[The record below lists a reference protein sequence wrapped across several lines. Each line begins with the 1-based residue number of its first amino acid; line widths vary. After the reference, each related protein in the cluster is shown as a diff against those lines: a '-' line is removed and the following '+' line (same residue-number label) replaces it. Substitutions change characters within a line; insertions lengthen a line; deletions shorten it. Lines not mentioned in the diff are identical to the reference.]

1 MPDDNKNIKMIGQRI
16 REIRKKENMTLEE
29 FGKLF
34 SPTAD
39 KAVVSNW
46 ENGKNL
52 PNSERIKKIAEI
64 GGVSELYLTT
74 GVDSSVTESMY
85 FLSEVALDSLEH
97 LSSEEVNRT
106 IKSFATYLNAISK
119 INNPDVKEIS
129 LNLIGLIQFLL
140 TGKKGNRELS
150 PTELFEL
157 KSVIDHS
164 LNEIVKKHLS

>member
-1 MPDDNKNIKMIGQRI
+1 MPDDNKNIKMIGKRI

-34 SPTAD
+34 SPMAD

-64 GGVSELYLTT
+64 GGVSELYLMT

-97 LSSEEVNRT
+97 LSSEEVNRI

-119 INNPDVKEIS
+119 IDNPDVKKIS

-140 TGKKGNRELS
+140 TGEKGNRELS

>member
-1 MPDDNKNIKMIGQRI
+1 MPDDNKNIKMIGKRI

-34 SPTAD
+34 SPMAD

-64 GGVSELYLTT
+64 GGVSEL
-74 GVDSSVTESMY
+74 
-85 FLSEVALDSLEH
+85 LSEVALDSLEH
-97 LSSEEVNRT
+97 LSSEEVNRI

-119 INNPDVKEIS
+119 IDNPDVKEIS

-140 TGKKGNRELS
+140 TGEKGNRELS